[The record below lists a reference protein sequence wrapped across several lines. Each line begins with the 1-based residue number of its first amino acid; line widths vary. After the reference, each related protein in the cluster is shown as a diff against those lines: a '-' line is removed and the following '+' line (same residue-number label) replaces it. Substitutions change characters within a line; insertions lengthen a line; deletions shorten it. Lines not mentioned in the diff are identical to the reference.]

1 MPFAHCVHV
10 CGRLLCV
17 SVVTQ
22 GLETYRL
29 NVLSTSNVC
38 TRCVPAATA
47 CCTQQISRPQHGCTP
62 AIHKKRGKKEKNP
75 SQITP
80 SHPTPSQNFFFVVVK
95 VAAEAAEAAVESW
108 PLSLFHSRL
117 SVSSE
122 VSQDNWFPQALFFIS
137 FFFSLLNAAFG
148 AVYYTCLPRFIADGR
163 GWGTFAQIS
172 LF

>member
-1 MPFAHCVHV
+1 MFFQHPMCAPDVFQLQQHAAHNRSADPNMVA
-10 CGRLLCV
+10 RLQ
-17 SVVTQ
+17 S
-22 GLETYRL
+22 
-29 NVLSTSNVC
+29 
-38 TRCVPAATA
+38 
-47 CCTQQISRPQHGCTP
+47 I
-62 AIHKKRGKKEKNP
+62 KRGGKKEKNP